1 MRFYDIFWVCIAAS
15 LAIGFV
21 NSIGIF
27 DTEYM
32 TAPQNAV
39 FEISDVNGTLTNSTP
54 IDDVMMF
61 VGFFWQALT
70 FLKDM
75 AINTFAVYWPLV
87 NIWGVPAPLAA
98 ILQTI
103 VAISWIYFLIQ
114 VLMRFGF
121 GGTES

>member
-15 LAIGFV
+15 LALGFV
-21 NSIGIF
+21 NSIGLF

-32 TAPQNAV
+32 TAPSNAV
-39 FEISDVNGTLTNSTP
+39 FEISDVNGTTTNSTP
-54 IDDVMMF
+54 VDDVMLS
-61 VGFFWQALT
+61 VGFFGQALF

-114 VLMRFGF
+114 VLMRLPL

>member
-15 LAIGFV
+15 LSIGFI
-21 NSIGIF
+21 NSVGIF
-27 DTEYM
+27 DTNYM
-32 TAPQNAV
+32 TAPTNAV

-54 IDDVMMF
+54 VDDVMMS
-61 VGFFWQALT
+61 VGFFWQALM

-87 NIWGVPAPLAA
+87 DIWGVPAPLAA

-114 VLMRFGF
+114 VLMRLPL